1 MRLEFGLGGIMDNFE
16 PNGMPEKLQSTKDI
30 ASVAAD
36 SGRDDDVRE
45 IQPVASQPEGE
56 AYRSEDERKP
66 DAKLKKVGVKRV
78 ASTVLPALTVY
89 FCAQLIASILM
100 GDFDLSDV
108 GFFTLFPFLGS
119 ILTVLLFLIL
129 SLVYRY
135 NEWERKVADRVRRI
149 IKGAAHVEGKSR
161 GKDVK
166 KMLWD
171 AINAGDATR
180 YDEIAGEW
188 EKKIAD
194 YISAVQA
201 KSGPRVGAVENN
213 GEGTFDG
220 WLIQKIGWNVL
231 SVLVTLITLG
241 IAFPVTVVW
250 KEKWRCKHT
259 LYEGKRLTF
268 DGRASQLIGN
278 WLLWIVLTTVTFG
291 IFALFI
297 PGKIKKWKA
306 KHTRLAGEY
315 FEFGATFDGWL
326 GQEVLLLAAGF
337 AVSVCTLL
345 VGVPFAMSWMAR
357 WRCNHTVLDGRRLR
371 FDGKAAQLLGKYVV
385 WLLLSVVTLS
395 VYAWFIPNRFNK
407 WKAKHTRISEGYE
420 LC

>member
-1 MRLEFGLGGIMDNFE
+1 MDNFE
-16 PNGMPEKLQSTKDI
+16 TKEVPEKVGSATGDTT
-30 ASVAAD
+30 VAAENGKED
-36 SGRDDDVRE
+36 GAQVA
-45 IQPVASQPEGE
+45 QPVAVEPEQE
-56 AYRSEDERKP
+56 TVPPTEERKP
-66 DAKLKKVGVKRV
+66 DAKLKKVGAKRV
-78 ASTVLPALTVY
+78 AGIVLPALTVY
-89 FCAQLIASILM
+89 SCAQLIAAILM
-100 GDFDLSDV
+100 GDFDLSYV
-108 GFFTLFPFLGS
+108 SFFTLFPFLGS
-119 ILTVLLFLIL
+119 ILTALLFLIL

-135 NEWERKVADRVRRI
+135 NEWERRVADRVRRI
-149 IKGAAHVEGKSR
+149 IKGAAHIEGKSR

-171 AINAGDATR
+171 AINAGDAMR

-220 WLIQKIGWNVL
+220 WLIQKIGWNIL
-231 SVLVTLITLG
+231 SALVTLITLG

-268 DGRASQLIGN
+268 DGRASQLVGN

-315 FEFGATFDGWL
+315 FEFGSTFDGWL
-326 GQEVLLLAAGF
+326 GQEVLLIVAGL

-345 VGVPFAMSWMAR
+345 IGVPFAMSWMAR
-357 WRCNHTVLDGRRLR
+357 WRCNHTVLDGRRLS
-371 FDGKAAQLLGKYVV
+371 FDGKAVQLLGKYVV
-385 WLLLSVVTLS
+385 WLLLSVVTLG
-395 VYAWFIPNRFNK
+395 VYAWFIPNRLNK
-407 WKAKHTRISEGYE
+407 WKAKHTRITEGYE